1 MSLSPSTPPRPRHAA
16 RRAALRWIKRI
27 VLAAGGALIAAAIVR
42 AWLPKPVAVESAAA
56 RRAALAVEVV
66 EEGQTRV
73 RDRFVVS
80 APLGGT
86 LRRIE
91 LVPGAAVEAGAVLA
105 RIDAPAPPLLDER
118 SRREAAAR
126 LDAAIAHQRRATA
139 AIAGATAAREIAVR
153 EAARAR
159 ELEQR
164 RAIPAVER
172 ERAELTEQLSLRDLS
187 AAEADRASAV
197 AEASAARALLGDGP
211 RGAGAAVIAVTA
223 PIRGRVLRVLR
234 ESAGPIAAGAPLLE
248 VGDTSALEVVVD
260 VLSSD
265 AARIRPGMPCAIEAW
280 GGEASLAGEVQRVE
294 PSARTRI
301 SALGIEEQRVNVI
314 VGLAEVPPELGDGF
328 RVEARIVTWRGDHVL
343 AIPASALFR
352 DRGRWAVYAIE
363 DGRARLR
370 PVEVGHRGRLE
381 VEVLSGLAEGAELV
395 LHPSDRIRDGTRLAR
410 TP

>member
-1 MSLSPSTPPRPRHAA
+1 
-16 RRAALRWIKRI
+16 
-27 VLAAGGALIAAAIVR
+27 
-42 AWLPKPVAVESAAA
+42 
-56 RRAALAVEVV
+56 
-66 EEGQTRV
+66 
-73 RDRFVVS
+73 
-80 APLGGT
+80 
-86 LRRIE
+86 
-91 LVPGAAVEAGAVLA
+91 
-105 RIDAPAPPLLDER
+105 
-118 SRREAAAR
+118 
-126 LDAAIAHQRRATA
+126 
-139 AIAGATAAREIAVR
+139 
-153 EAARAR
+153 
-159 ELEQR
+159 
-164 RAIPAVER
+164 
-172 ERAELTEQLSLRDLS
+172 
-187 AAEADRASAV
+187 
-197 AEASAARALLGDGP
+197 
-211 RGAGAAVIAVTA
+211 VIAVTA